1 MMVRNFLLSWGV
13 SMALLAALP
22 AQADNNELRIAA
34 DKFMAGYSRKIAERL
49 GDGTR
54 IEYQLPSLDARIG
67 QSNCS
72 QPLALSTR
80 DQNEAPSRVNVLVNC
95 VDGWSLYIPVDVIIY
110 RQVVAATR
118 PLAVG
123 STIDGNDV
131 QLVEAD
137 VSQLLGQYLTDPQ
150 EAIGMA
156 VKRGIGQGRPLTA
169 QQLDAPLLV
178 KRGDSVII
186 SAESSAMTVKMPGI
200 AMTDGRRGEQIRIKN
215 RASSRVIDA
224 RVVAPGQAVVL
235 M

>member
-13 SMALLAALP
+13 SLTLLVTVP
-22 AQADNNELRIAA
+22 AQADNNELRTAA

-49 GDGTR
+49 GTGTR
-54 IEYQLPSLDARIG
+54 IEYQLPALDTRVG

-80 DQNEAPSRVNVLVNC
+80 DQNEAPARVNVLVSC
-95 VDGWSLYIPVDVIIY
+95 IDGWSLYVPVDLIIY

-123 STIDGNDV
+123 STIGSGDI

-150 EAIGMA
+150 EAVGMA

-169 QQLDAPLLV
+169 QQLDAPLLI

-186 SAESSAMTVKMPGI
+186 SAESSAMAVKMPGI

-215 RASSRVIDA
+215 RSSSRVIDA
-224 RVVAPGQAVVL
+224 RVVAPGQAVVP